1 MTKIIFFGCFKNL
14 DFWGRIMEFQVQF
27 WHPSDLRLWR
37 TGCAI
42 YVQIDC
48 WNSNVQC
55 CWTCLQ
61 RKISKIIDP
70 SIPQNCYYGVRWNVL
85 SMCSRVVCLW
95 ATEVSLRGRLALEAA
110 FIYVRLWLSPKSLC
124 LLSYKEVKNIL
135 SLDSDLLLS
144 KPKQTL
150 WFQTCFE
157 THMFV

>member
-1 MTKIIFFGCFKNL
+1 MAKIILFWCFENINFL
-14 DFWGRIMEFQVQF
+14 GRIMEFQVQF

-70 SIPQNCYYGVRWNVL
+70 STPQNH
-85 SMCSRVVCLW
+85 
-95 ATEVSLRGRLALEAA
+95 
-110 FIYVRLWLSPKSLC
+110 
-124 LLSYKEVKNIL
+124 
-135 SLDSDLLLS
+135 LLLDISMWDTLYFDCATDKTKVWGHANLDVVSRKIWQKEKKTLILTHQMKILNHLS
-144 KPKQTL
+144 KYHLKNTEKWVQDLRNTKVWL
-150 WFQTCFE
+150 LQVHIFHT
-157 THMFV
+157 T